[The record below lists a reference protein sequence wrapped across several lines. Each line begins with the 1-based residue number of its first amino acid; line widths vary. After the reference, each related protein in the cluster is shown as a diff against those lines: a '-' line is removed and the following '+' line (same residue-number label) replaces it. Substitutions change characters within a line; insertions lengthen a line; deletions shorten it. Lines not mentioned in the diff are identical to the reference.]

1 MLNREKLHATRFR
14 FETRAFDKGNE
25 LILRHFAEL
34 TRRDGRVVMP
44 AHWAWT
50 QVGRSTEAE
59 RKLLRTMFA
68 SEREAIEAMEAME
81 LQALA
86 GASA

>member
-1 MLNREKLHATRFR
+1 
-14 FETRAFDKGNE
+14 
-25 LILRHFAEL
+25 
-34 TRRDGRVVMP
+34 MP

-81 LQALA
+81 SQALA